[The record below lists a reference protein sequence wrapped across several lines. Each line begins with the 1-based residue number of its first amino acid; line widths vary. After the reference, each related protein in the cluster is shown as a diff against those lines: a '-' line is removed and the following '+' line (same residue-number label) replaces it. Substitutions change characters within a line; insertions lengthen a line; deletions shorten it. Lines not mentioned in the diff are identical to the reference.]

1 MNQKMIPESLY
12 LALVKENELL
22 KKEVYRLKQLVEGDK
37 DSEKAESLDKPK
49 PPESLW

>member
-22 KKEVYRLKQLVEGDK
+22 KKEVTRLKSLVENNESKNCDSTKK
-37 DSEKAESLDKPK
+37 DTT
-49 PPESLW
+49 PPESCW